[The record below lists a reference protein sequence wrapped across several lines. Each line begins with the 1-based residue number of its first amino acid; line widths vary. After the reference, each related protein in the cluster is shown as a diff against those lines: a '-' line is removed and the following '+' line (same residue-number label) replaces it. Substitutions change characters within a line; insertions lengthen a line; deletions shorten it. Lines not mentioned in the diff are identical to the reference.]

1 MKRLYI
7 ITVLVALL
15 SVSCNDWLDVRP
27 DTEQKDKD
35 LFTTYKG
42 FQDALSGCYMSL
54 ASQDIY
60 GERLTM
66 SNIESLANLWYQ
78 FRNSTRYEDNDLMN
92 HDYTGDYS
100 KTAVKT
106 IYAGLFN
113 VIAQA
118 NMIIK
123 YAEKNGEVIE
133 DPAARAVITGEA
145 YAIRAFCQL
154 DVLRLFGQM
163 PQGASRQVELPYS
176 ETTSIDEMPAYY
188 SFDDYVVKLES
199 DLSKAESLLK
209 DNDPLFQYTFSELN
223 SANRNELSDSYMY
236 YRQSRMNYW
245 AVKAIQ
251 ARMYLYLGKKDKAY
265 MLAKEIIE
273 AKGADGELVM
283 TMSGETDIAKGYKAC
298 PSECLLYLNKYDVK
312 TSSSVFLIGNK
323 VDQQAGAGHL
333 VISSSMLSDL
343 YAGQNTGSHNRYLN
357 CWNRNVKDASANLYG
372 ALTKY
377 YFADDAENQML
388 YYQIIPLLRMSEI
401 YLIAMETSSDLDEI
415 NEWYHDYMLAHS
427 VVLNEAGFSALS
439 EVPGEMVNEY
449 RREFYGEGQMFYTYK
464 RTGATTILWGNGNV
478 DENVYIVP
486 LPETEYNPNSQIK

>member
-15 SVSCNDWLDVRP
+15 SGSCNDWLDVRP

-42 FQDALSGCYMSL
+42 FQDALTGCYMSL

-106 IYAGLFN
+106 IYSGLFN

-188 SFDDYVVKLES
+188 SFDDYVMKLES

-223 SANRNELSDSYMY
+223 SAHRNELSDSYMY

-298 PSECLLYLNKYDVK
+298 PSECLLYLSKYDVK
-312 TSSSVFLIGNK
+312 TYSSVFLIGNK

-439 EVPGEMVNEY
+439 EVPGEIVNEY

-464 RTGATTILWGNGNV
+464 RTGATTILWGNGNA

>member
-7 ITVLVALL
+7 ITVVMALF

-42 FQDALSGCYMSL
+42 FQDALTGCYMSL
-54 ASQDIY
+54 AGQDIY

-78 FRNSTRYEDNDLMN
+78 FRNSTRYEDNDLMEHN
-92 HDYTGDYS
+92 YTSDYS
-100 KTAVKT
+100 KAAIKT

-123 YAEKNGEVIE
+123 YAEKNGDVIE

-163 PQGASRQVELPYS
+163 PQGASQQVELPYS

-188 SFDDYVVKLES
+188 GFDAYVAKLES
-199 DLSKAESLLK
+199 DLVKAESFLK
-209 DNDPLFQYTFSELN
+209 DSDPVFQYTFSNLNSVSGNELN
-223 SANRNELSDSYMY
+223 DSYMY
-236 YRQSRMNYW
+236 YRQARMNYW

-251 ARMYLYLGKKDKAY
+251 ARMYLYLGKKEKAY
-265 MLAKEIIE
+265 ALAKGIID
-273 AKGADGELVM
+273 AKGVDGKPVM
-283 TMSGETDIAKGYKAC
+283 TMSGETDIAKGYKTC
-298 PSECLLYLNKYDVK
+298 PSECLLYLSKYNVK
-312 TSSSVFLIGNK
+312 TYSTEFLLGNQTD
-323 VDQQAGAGHL
+323 VQVGSGHL
-333 VISSSMLSDL
+333 VVSHSMLTDL

-357 CWNRNVKDASANLYG
+357 CWNRNVKDASASLY
-372 ALTKY
+372 AAITKY

-388 YYQIIPLLRMSEI
+388 YYQIIPMLRMSEV

-415 NEWYHDYMLAHS
+415 NGWYTDYMLAHN
-427 VVLNEAGFSALS
+427 VVLNEAGFSSLND
-439 EVPGEMVNEY
+439 VPKEIVNEY

-464 RTGATTILWGNGNV
+464 RTGTASMLWGNGTA
-478 DENVYIVP
+478 DEKVYILP

>member
-1 MKRLYI
+1 
-7 ITVLVALL
+7 
-15 SVSCNDWLDVRP
+15 
-27 DTEQKDKD
+27 
-35 LFTTYKG
+35 
-42 FQDALSGCYMSL
+42 
-54 ASQDIY
+54 
-60 GERLTM
+60 
-66 SNIESLANLWYQ
+66 
-78 FRNSTRYEDNDLMN
+78 
-92 HDYTGDYS
+92 
-100 KTAVKT
+100 
-106 IYAGLFN
+106 
-113 VIAQA
+113 
-118 NMIIK
+118 
-123 YAEKNGEVIE
+123 
-133 DPAARAVITGEA
+133 
-145 YAIRAFCQL
+145 
-154 DVLRLFGQM
+154 M

-298 PSECLLYLNKYDVK
+298 PSECLLYLSKYDVK
-312 TSSSVFLIGNK
+312 TYSSVFLIGNK

-439 EVPGEMVNEY
+439 EVPGEIVNEY

-464 RTGATTILWGNGNV
+464 RTGATTILWGNGNA